1 MKVKALQR
9 FFSDGEVLPPTSSYP
24 LRDMY
29 PKNINYIF
37 TFKSTRDLF
46 FMIIQQAS
54 GDDLYIF

>member
-1 MKVKALQR
+1 MK
-9 FFSDGEVLPPTSSYP
+9 FFSSRKKPD
-24 LRDMY
+24 
-29 PKNINYIF
+29 IF